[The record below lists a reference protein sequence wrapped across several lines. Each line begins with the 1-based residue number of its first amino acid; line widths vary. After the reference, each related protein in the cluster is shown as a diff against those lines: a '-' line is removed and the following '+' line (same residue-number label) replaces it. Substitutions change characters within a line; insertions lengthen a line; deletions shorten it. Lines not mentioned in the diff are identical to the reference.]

1 MCSGKDIIKV
11 AAIGALGYF
20 AGPAIMGALGG
31 ETAAAGA
38 ALGASEA
45 TALGA
50 MSVVDPI
57 TGAIMSQTAASAA
70 GMAGSALTAGELT
83 ALGSGAIGAGT
94 ALGSTGT
101 QAAVAPAGE
110 AAAGKTGFDV
120 MGALKAGAQLAPLA
134 SLAGLAGGNPKL
146 EAIGSPSAM
155 PASQAAKTPAPN
167 IFKKKLG
174 ALGDP
179 TKASGVGGVTD
190 LSLGKATVLG
200 Q

>member
-1 MCSGKDIIKV
+1 MCSGKDIVKV
-11 AAIGALGYF
+11 AAIVASGYF
-20 AGPAIMGALGG
+20 AGPAIMGAFGG
-31 ETAAAGA
+31 EAAAAGA
-38 ALGASEA
+38 IGASEA

-94 ALGSTGT
+94 ALGGGT
-101 QAAVAPAGE
+101 QAAVAPAGK

-120 MGALKAGAQLAPLA
+120 MSALKAGAQLAPLA
-134 SLAGLAGGNPKL
+134 SLAGLVGGNPKL
-146 EAIGSPSAM
+146 EAIGSPSAV

-174 ALGDP
+174 AMGDP